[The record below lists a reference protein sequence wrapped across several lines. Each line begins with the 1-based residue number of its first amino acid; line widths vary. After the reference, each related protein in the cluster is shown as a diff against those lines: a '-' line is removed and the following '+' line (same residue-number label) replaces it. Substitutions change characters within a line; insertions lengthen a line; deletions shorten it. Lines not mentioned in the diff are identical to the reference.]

1 VSAKPRDQSDTPTPP
16 TIYPPRDLARLA
28 YAQACRELS
37 DSARCQVA
45 TTADSYAHPGEYVE
59 AARRLVNE
67 ADWALTRAVVFERQA
82 GRSWAT
88 IAEALGVSAEAAQE
102 RFGQAELDWKAA
114 LVRPLRPHRYGGY
127 LVSALPDGADG
138 PEDYVRWLDDWCA
151 RHTETTD
158 VAAYRPAEERA
169 HQVSAGLTAHRDP
182 DLAVTGEIG
191 LVLAQARQLAQ
202 QPGRQ
207 QHAGELR
214 AFHER
219 KSRLLEAIAAL
230 GQDPDAAEL
239 AAGARRQ
246 LEALA
251 DPSAP
256 TTDRPLPDHPTGGAR
271 PPQPGWPLRQETDR
285 ER

>member
-1 VSAKPRDQSDTPTPP
+1 VSADPRDHTDAPTPP

-28 YAQACRELS
+28 HAKACRELS
-37 DSARCQVA
+37 DRARGQVA
-45 TTADSYAHPGEYVE
+45 TTADSYAHPGEHVD

-67 ADWALTRAVVFERQA
+67 ADRALTHAVVYERQA

-88 IAEALGVSAEAAQE
+88 IAEALEVSTQAAQE
-102 RFGQAELDWKAA
+102 RFGQAELDWQAA
-114 LVRPLRPHRYGGY
+114 LVRPLRPDTGGRY

-151 RHTETTD
+151 RHTEITD
-158 VAAYRPAEERA
+158 ISAYAPADERA
-169 HQVSAGLTAHRDP
+169 HQVSGGLTAHRDP
-182 DLAVTGEIG
+182 HLAVTGEIG

-214 AFHER
+214 AFAER
-219 KSRLLEAIAAL
+219 KTRLLEAIAAL
-230 GQDPDAAEL
+230 GDSPDAAEL

-246 LEALA
+246 LEAM
-251 DPSAP
+251 PGPPAP

-271 PPQPGWPLRQETDR
+271 SPRPGWPLRKEPDR